1 MTLNPNYY
9 SLFWSYGNFLYSTY
23 QPQQTIKLHRTK
35 KKFFQKYNLY
45 HKNVNK
51 QIVQRLESVQQLLVQ
66 NRILLH
72 RSQTT
77 RKKKKSQNNPKKQ
90 TFFLSKVW
98 SSLFLTKTESDNF
111 NKIIVEKNL
120 KKSQKRRLKELE
132 SLENSRSEKTIGLL
146 SFRLI
151 QLIQQRSYTCEE
163 LTETTGFLKQ
173 RVSNVLRIYHL
184 LNLVT
189 LDPQTL
195 KYEWDW
201 KQSEMLPEINEKI
214 KIYFQ
219 KAEKKRQLLDRLS
232 QIQQKFVSRLS
243 DNKQQ
248 DLVNKVNTKIN
259 GIVNSLSSSK
269 ICVSDQFRKYNNYS
283 NCNENINNKKNTVNE
298 NFFALNQT
306 IPNNKPIKVEKDNSS
321 INNGNKM
328 KIMPKGNRNR
338 TKTRTRTRTRTQ
350 NRARNTIKQE
360 NVSQQIAIPFTQETN
375 DTLALQNV
383 PTLTNAKNENQNSF
397 KFDAQDQKQESEQKK
412 SPQNQNNLNDSEK
425 IFQDLASDNSCLNS
439 PEFSETEFYENSA
452 SSPYF
457 FETTPLSPLEI
468 DLPNFDNEEL
478 ELEAENSL
486 EFFSNE
492 IDAFSFDTFSDE
504 KDENNCTPNW
514 DNSQTL
520 HLLPSEFN
528 VFLPDQIVR
537 GDSNSNLSLF

>member
-51 QIVQRLESVQQLLVQ
+51 QIVERLESVQQLLVQ

-77 RKKKKSQNNPKKQ
+77 RKKKKSLNNPKKQ
-90 TFFLSKVW
+90 KFFLSKVW
-98 SSLFLTKTESDNF
+98 SSLFLTKTESENF
-111 NKIIVEKNL
+111 NKIVDEKDL
-120 KKSQKRRLKELE
+120 KKSQKRRLKELK

-146 SFRLI
+146 SFKLI
-151 QLIQQRSYTCEE
+151 QLVQQKSYTCEE

-214 KIYFQ
+214 RYYFQ
-219 KAEKKRQLLDRLS
+219 KMEKKRQLLDRLS
-232 QIQQKFVSRLS
+232 QIQQKFVSRFN

-248 DLVNKVNTKIN
+248 TLMGTLNTKIT
-259 GIVNSLSSSK
+259 GIVNTLSSSK
-269 ICVSDQFRKYNNYS
+269 HCDLNQFRKYNNS
-283 NCNENINNKKNTVNE
+283 SSCKRNINNVKKTVNE
-298 NFFALNQT
+298 NFFDLSKI
-306 IPNNKPIKVEKDNSS
+306 IPNNKSIKVEKDSVS
-321 INNGNKM
+321 KTIR
-328 KIMPKGNRNR
+328 KIK
-338 TKTRTRTRTRTQ
+338 TKRTRTSTRTSTSI
-350 NRARNTIKQE
+350 ASTTRNTIKQE
-360 NVSQQIAIPFTQETN
+360 NLSQPIANSFVNETN
-375 DTLALQNV
+375 VTLFPQKV
-383 PTLTNAKNENQNSF
+383 STLTKVKNENQNSF
-397 KFDAQDQKQESEQKK
+397 KFDAQDQKQESEQNK
-412 SPQNQNNLNDSEK
+412 SVQIQNNLNNSEK
-425 IFQDLASDNSCLNS
+425 IFQDMASDNSCLNS
-439 PEFSETEFYENSA
+439 PEFSETDFYENSA

-457 FETTPLSPLEI
+457 FESTSFSPLEI

-478 ELEAENSL
+478 ELESPL
-486 EFFSNE
+486 ELFSNE
-492 IDAFSFDTFSDE
+492 IDDFSFDTFSDNN
-504 KDENNCTPNW
+504 DENNCTPNW

-520 HLLPSEFN
+520 HGLTSEFN
-528 VFLPDQIVR
+528 VFLPDQIV
-537 GDSNSNLSLF
+537 GSGSNSNLSLF